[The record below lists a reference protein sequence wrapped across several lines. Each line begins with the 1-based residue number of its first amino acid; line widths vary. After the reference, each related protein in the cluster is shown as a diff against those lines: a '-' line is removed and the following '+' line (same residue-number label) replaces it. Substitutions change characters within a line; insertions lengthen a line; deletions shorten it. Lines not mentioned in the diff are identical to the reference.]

1 MKQFLFAFSTLL
13 LSCSLSAQ
21 VADIHF
27 GFANGGF
34 QLGKGVY
41 GRSATRVDV
50 SDVDVAHVGLRYAD
64 ALSERSS
71 MRFTLGA
78 QRLRYHREATSDRD
92 RSLLDVSVHYA
103 YLGFEPT
110 FRPIGTV
117 QGLVLSFPVNFSFRT
132 GARGTGSYESF
143 YLPDTSYVLNNEPVS
158 FGGFNIE
165 FQGAIAYEVP
175 VSEQMGFSVG
185 GYAAYGLF
193 DQAGGSIPYKVY
205 HMGFRVA
212 VYHKRALA
220 RFFPEK

>member
-1 MKQFLFAFSTLL
+1 MRLHLFALGIL
-13 LSCSLSAQ
+13 LSVPLTAQ

-27 GFANGGF
+27 GLGHGGF

-41 GRSATRVDV
+41 GRSATQVDV
-50 SDVDVAHVGLRYAD
+50 SDVDVAHLGLRYAD
-64 ALSERSS
+64 AMSKRSS
-71 MRFTLGA
+71 MRFTLGM
-78 QRLRYHREATSDRD
+78 QRLRYHREATSDRH
-92 RSLLDVSVHYA
+92 RSLLDLSVCYA

-110 FRPIGTV
+110 FRPIGKV

-175 VSEQMGFSVG
+175 VSEQMGFSLG

-193 DQAGGSIPYKVY
+193 DQVGGSIPYKLY

-212 VYHKRALA
+212 VYHKQALSG
-220 RFFPEK
+220 FFPDK